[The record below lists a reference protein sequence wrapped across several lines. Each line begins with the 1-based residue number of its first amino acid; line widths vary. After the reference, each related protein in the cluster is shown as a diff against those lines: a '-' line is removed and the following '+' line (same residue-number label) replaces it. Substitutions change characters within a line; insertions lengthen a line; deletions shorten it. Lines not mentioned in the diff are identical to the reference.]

1 MDAKLSSF
9 AVVADAVNFS
19 AEDGV
24 LFNKAKTELI
34 LYPEEK
40 TDDVYN
46 MPSTVELVKTYAFT
60 NNTHIHAI
68 NLNSEVVFEQ
78 MYDATYSIFNIRQ
91 TLYILTDSQDLT
103 IVPTYG
109 TDIKVCTELTETDI
123 EWTKDGED
131 VVFSVTADSEYEF
144 VDGNY

>member
-1 MDAKLSSF
+1 
-9 AVVADAVNFS
+9 
-19 AEDGV
+19 
-24 LFNKAKTELI
+24 
-34 LYPEEK
+34 
-40 TDDVYN
+40 

-131 VVFSVTADSEYEF
+131 VEFSVTADSEYEF
-144 VDGNY
+144 VDGNKYFTSIDDGGNVRYFWFTVNVSGETISISTANEFTEYLA